1 MLHVY
6 VQRLI
11 CWFRIGFGRLE
22 FDVKRDIAKISKL
35 HVYVQRLICWFRI
48 GLGRL
53 EFDVKRDIAKI
64 SKTKLERESGE
75 LF

>member
-1 MLHVY
+1 MFSNTLCLATGKGGGYLERLRRRTAALAILHVY

-22 FDVKRDIAKISKL
+22 FDVKRDIAKISK
-35 HVYVQRLICWFRI
+35 
-48 GLGRL
+48 
-53 EFDVKRDIAKI
+53 
-64 SKTKLERESGE
+64 TKLERESGE

>member
-1 MLHVY
+1 MLLDVIAYLERLRRRTAALAILHVY

-22 FDVKRDIAKISKL
+22 FDVKRDIAKISK
-35 HVYVQRLICWFRI
+35 
-48 GLGRL
+48 
-53 EFDVKRDIAKI
+53 
-64 SKTKLERESGE
+64 TKLERESGE